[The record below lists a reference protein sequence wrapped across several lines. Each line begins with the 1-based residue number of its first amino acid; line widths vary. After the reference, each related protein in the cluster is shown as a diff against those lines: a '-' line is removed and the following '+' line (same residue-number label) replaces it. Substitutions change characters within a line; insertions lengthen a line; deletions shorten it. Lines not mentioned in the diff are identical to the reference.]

1 MHIKLSLQKV
11 SSEGKEKKKRKKQ
24 ENWLWAAE
32 ACFVLRFIL
41 VLN

>member
-11 SSEGKEKKKRKKQ
+11 SSEGKEKKKKKQ